1 MFDSN
6 ADDTRFDVVRVD
18 RATGKKKV
26 LRELGTIAGR
36 WPAEAE
42 LKKLRE
48 LNRDP
53 NVVFELQQRG
63 LQKEFR
69 ASAFGDQTN
78 KFAKWEDTDEGKP

>member
-1 MFDSN
+1 MFDAN
-6 ADDTRFDVVRVD
+6 GDDVRFDLVRVD
-18 RATGKKKV
+18 RASGKRQV
-26 LRELGTIAGR
+26 LREHGTITGR

-53 NVVFELQQRG
+53 NVVFELQQVG
-63 LQKEFR
+63 MQKTFR

-78 KFAKWEDTDEGKP
+78 KFSKWEDKEE

>member
-1 MFDSN
+1 MFES
-6 ADDTRFDVVRVD
+6 DTDESRFDVVRVD
-18 RATGKKKV
+18 RATGKRQV
-26 LRELGTIAGR
+26 LRQLGTIAGR

-53 NVVFELQQRG
+53 NVEFELQQSG
-63 LQKEFR
+63 AQKSFR

-78 KFAKWEDTDEGKP
+78 KFAKWEDTEE

>member
-1 MFDSN
+1 MFDSGT
-6 ADDTRFDVVRVD
+6 DETRFDVVRVD
-18 RATGKKKV
+18 RATGKKQV
-26 LRELGTIAGR
+26 VRALGSISGR

-53 NVVFELQQRG
+53 NVDFELQQSG
-63 LQKEFR
+63 VQKGFR

-78 KFAKWEDTDEGKP
+78 KFAKWEDENE

>member
-1 MFDSN
+1 MFDSS
-6 ADDTRFDVVRVD
+6 ADEIRFDLVRCD
-18 RATGKKKV
+18 RVTGKKVV
-26 LRELGTIAGR
+26 LRDQGPIHGR

-53 NVVFELQQRG
+53 NVTFELQQAG
-63 LQKEFR
+63 VQKTFR

-78 KFAKWEDTDEGKP
+78 KFAKWEDNEEQK

>member
-1 MFDSN
+1 MFDSSR
-6 ADDTRFDVVRVD
+6 DETRFDLVRVD
-18 RATGKKKV
+18 RATGKKQV
-26 LRELGTIAGR
+26 LREMGTISGR

-53 NVVFELQQRG
+53 NVVFELQQSG
-63 LQKEFR
+63 AHKSFR

-78 KFAKWEDTDEGKP
+78 KFEKWKENEE

>member
-1 MFDSN
+1 MFDSSS
-6 ADDTRFDVVRVD
+6 DETRFELVRVD
-18 RATGKKKV
+18 RATGKKQV
-26 LRELGTIAGR
+26 LREAGNISGR

-53 NVVFELQQRG
+53 NVVFELQQSG
-63 LQKEFR
+63 AHKAFR

-78 KFAKWEDTDEGKP
+78 KFARWEDPDE

>member
-1 MFDSN
+1 MFESN
-6 ADDTRFDVVRVD
+6 TDDTRFDVVRVD
-18 RATGKKKV
+18 RATGKKQV
-26 LRELGTIAGR
+26 LRQLGTIAGR

-53 NVVFELQQRG
+53 NVEFELQQSG
-63 LQKEFR
+63 AHKAFR

-78 KFAKWEDTDEGKP
+78 KFAKWEDSEE

>member
-1 MFDSN
+1 MFDSST
-6 ADDTRFDVVRVD
+6 DETRFEMVRVD
-18 RATGKKKV
+18 RATGKKQV
-26 LRELGTIAGR
+26 LRECGTIAGR

-53 NVVFELQQRG
+53 NVVFELQQSG
-63 LQKEFR
+63 TQKSFR

-78 KFAKWEDTDEGKP
+78 KFAKWEDPEEEK